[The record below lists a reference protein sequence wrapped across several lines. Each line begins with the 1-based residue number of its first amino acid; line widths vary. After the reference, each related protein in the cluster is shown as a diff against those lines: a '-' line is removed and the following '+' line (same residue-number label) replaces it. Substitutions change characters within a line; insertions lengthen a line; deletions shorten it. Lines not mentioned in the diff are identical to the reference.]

1 MTDFQ
6 VPNNSYEM
14 MLAILGGINPK
25 SVNTMQDLSS
35 YLFNPQYGITGD
47 TYESAYTLPAP
58 YVPNTPRLDAYM
70 NSTNPIWRDVASG
83 IQDGSLDEASAVA
96 ALYNGLGFTYDTEVK
111 QGLSLADVRSAV
123 KEMFDEKERDLAAR
137 IEYDQNLLE
146 AERENIF
153 GKAGLPQPYDQW
165 TADNMPIS
173 DDLRAFM
180 SRLSEPDA
188 DAVKSAEK
196 LAKTRMLSTMLGI
209 GNKVDVSKSEEKKTG
224 EKSTDGGSDKS
235 FQSDKNIFDGD
246 PSKSFQPNGKNPVGA
261 KSDKNIFDGDPS
273 KSFQPNGKNPIGA
286 KSDKNIFDGDPS
298 KSFQSSA
305 KNPIGAK
312 GNTGFM
318 LKDSAD
324 GVVSQQNVDG
334 IKKAILS
341 VLMGIPSFGQE
352 TSDTQQAYDREQK
365 ALAQNRAIAA
375 LRLEGEKIGLG
386 LQGRTP
392 LEEALRRRAL
402 GLQGM

>member
-1 MTDFQ
+1 MMANTYDL
-6 VPNNSYEM
+6 
-14 MLAILGGINPK
+14 MLAMLSGVNPK
-25 SVNTMQDLSS
+25 SVNSMEDMSS
-35 YLFNPQYGITGD
+35 WLFNPQYGITGD

-123 KEMFDEKERDLAAR
+123 KEMFDEKERDVAAR
-137 IEYDQNLLE
+137 IEYDQNLLK

-180 SRLSEPDA
+180 SRLREPNA
-188 DAVKSAEK
+188 DAVKGAEK
-196 LAKTRMLSTMLGI
+196 LAKTRMLSKMLGI
-209 GNKVDVSKSEEKKTG
+209 GDKVDVSKSEEKKTG
-224 EKSTDGGSDKS
+224 KKSAEDGSDKS
-235 FQSDKNIFDGD
+235 FQSDKNLFDGD
-246 PSKSFQPNGKNPVGA
+246 PSKSFQ
-261 KSDKNIFDGDPS
+261 SDKNLFEGDPSKSFQSDKNLFDGDPS
-273 KSFQPNGKNPIGA
+273 KSFQ
-286 KSDKNIFDGDPS
+286 SDKNLFDGDPS

-334 IKKAILS
+334 VKKAILS
-341 VLMGIPSFGQE
+341 VLMGIPSFGQK